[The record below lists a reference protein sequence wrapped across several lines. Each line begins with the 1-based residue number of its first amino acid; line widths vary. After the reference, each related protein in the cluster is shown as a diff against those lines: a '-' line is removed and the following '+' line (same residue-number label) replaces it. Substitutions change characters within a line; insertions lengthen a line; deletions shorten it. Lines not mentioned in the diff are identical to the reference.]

1 MSLNFL
7 SFKRI
12 MQRLIVIIPGR
23 VFNSLEISVTFF
35 YTKMKIMWFSLPCST
50 VEPVLRGPPLLSGQ
64 FSKPGFSLIQT
75 LYLLPV
81 LGGQLYQ
88 ATAATLWQ
96 SHVCLSSLFLPV
108 LSGHPWT
115 ETKSYVIFCAVL
127 LCLKCHPSSL

>member
-12 MQRLIVIIPGR
+12 MQRLIVIIPGW
-23 VFNSLEISVTFF
+23 FNSLKISVPLF
-35 YTKMKIMWFSLPCST
+35 YTKMKIMWFSLPRST
-50 VEPVLRGPPLLSGQ
+50 VKPVLRGHPLLSGQ

-88 ATAATLWQ
+88 AAAATLWQ

-115 ETKSYVIFCAVL
+115 ETKSYDILCAVL
-127 LCLKCHPSSL
+127 LRLKSDPSSL